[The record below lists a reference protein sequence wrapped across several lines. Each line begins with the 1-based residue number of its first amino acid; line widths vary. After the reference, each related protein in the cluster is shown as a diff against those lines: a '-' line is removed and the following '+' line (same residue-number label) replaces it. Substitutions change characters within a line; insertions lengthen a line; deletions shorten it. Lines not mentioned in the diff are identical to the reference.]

1 MLNRQRFLTHP
12 VFSEARRR
20 FLNECDNQSIKAS
33 EKYDEP
39 LNPDSWTFEELAQ
52 HSTQEVVDL
61 GRYTETMR
69 MKGEKA
75 EKLLWWIYNTMK
87 DAPAIDHEEVMV
99 EVERAILDHFA
110 KPLMKG
116 GE

>member
-1 MLNRQRFLTHP
+1 
-12 VFSEARRR
+12 
-20 FLNECDNQSIKAS
+20 
-33 EKYDEP
+33 
-39 LNPDSWTFEELAQ
+39 
-52 HSTQEVVDL
+52 
-61 GRYTETMR
+61 MR